1 MMSEEEYLE
10 HIRAEN
16 EKHRE
21 SIRQDHLVYIENL
34 KQALIDIQAQQNIDT
49 LRANFAT
56 AALNGM
62 LARQIDFN
70 FDNNYCESAWQYADK
85 MIETM
90 GELK

>member
-1 MMSEEEYLE
+1 MTEEEYVE

-21 SIRQDHLVYIENL
+21 TLRQDYLAYIENV
-34 KQALIDIQAQQNIDT
+34 KQALIDIQTQQTFDT
-49 LRANFAT
+49 LRVNFAT
-56 AALNGM
+56 AALNGI
-62 LARQIDFN
+62 LAGHEVVNIDYN
-70 FDNNYCESAWQYADK
+70 CELAWQYADK